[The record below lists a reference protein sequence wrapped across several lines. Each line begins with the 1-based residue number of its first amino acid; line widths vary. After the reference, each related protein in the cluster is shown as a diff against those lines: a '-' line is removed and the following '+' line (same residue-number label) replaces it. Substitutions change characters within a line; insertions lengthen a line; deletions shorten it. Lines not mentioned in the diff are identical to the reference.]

1 MTVITAVG
9 LEMSLFFLSIT
20 VCGAAVGRHY
30 YSLCPR
36 FNYRSRKKNSNTKA
50 IVILLYYSHVGSVSS
65 PSRWTVACPASH
77 TCPVSR

>member
-9 LEMSLFFLSIT
+9 LEMSLFFFSIT

-36 FNYRSRKKNSNTKA
+36 FNYRSRKNSNTKA
-50 IVILLYYSHVGSVSS
+50 IVILLY
-65 PSRWTVACPASH
+65 
-77 TCPVSR
+77 